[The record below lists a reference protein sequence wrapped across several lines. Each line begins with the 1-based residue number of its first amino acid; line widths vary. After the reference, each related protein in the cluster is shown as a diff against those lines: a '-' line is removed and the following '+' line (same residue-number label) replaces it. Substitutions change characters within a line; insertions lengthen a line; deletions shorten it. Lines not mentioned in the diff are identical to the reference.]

1 MAFNRRKINP
11 LDLQP
16 RKAVGISL
24 PLSGKSV
31 FNSTYETKDAVR
43 TNLINYFLTGQ
54 GERYLNPTFGTE
66 IRNLMFENINQEMV
80 SRVKSTVQRGL
91 SEYFPKVLP
100 TDFQVLG
107 TPDSNTVTLLL
118 RYAIRDTNI
127 EDEVVINFEQ

>member
-16 RKAVGISL
+16 RKAVGVSL
-24 PLSGKSV
+24 PLSGKAV
-31 FNSTYETKDAVR
+31 FNSTFETKDAIR

-66 IRNLMFENINQEMV
+66 VRNLMFENINQEMV

-91 SEYFPKVLP
+91 SEYFPRVQP